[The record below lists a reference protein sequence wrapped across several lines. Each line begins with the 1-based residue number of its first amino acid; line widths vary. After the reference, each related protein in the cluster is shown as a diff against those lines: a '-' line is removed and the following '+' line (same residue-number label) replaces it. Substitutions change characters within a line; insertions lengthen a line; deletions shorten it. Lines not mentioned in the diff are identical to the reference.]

1 MTRANLILLALI
13 ACIAALP
20 LFGEA
25 YTLRLGT
32 IACMYAIMAL
42 SWNVVGGFAGYPSF
56 ATAAF

>member
-1 MTRANLILLALI
+1 MSRANLILLALI

-20 LFGEA
+20 LFGGA

-42 SWNVVGGFAGYPSF
+42 
-56 ATAAF
+56 